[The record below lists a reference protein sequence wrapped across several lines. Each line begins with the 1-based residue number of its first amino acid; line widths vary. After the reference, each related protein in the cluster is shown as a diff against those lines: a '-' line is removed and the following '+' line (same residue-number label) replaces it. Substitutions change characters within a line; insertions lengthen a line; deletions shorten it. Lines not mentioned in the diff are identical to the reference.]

1 MGKIDSFVST
11 QSGFKNLSAPA
22 LLTSLLAFFPAGGS
36 LPADV
41 WQSRHRFLLRLTWLH
56 GLLIALIGPMLG
68 YEWEVSLEALFRD
81 ATVLH
86 TAAEGLVV
94 VFFAGIAAWG
104 TIPRVLRSTAVG
116 FGLVSASAIFVHLSG
131 GYIELHFHFFVV
143 LAFLALY
150 QDWVSYLLAIV
161 YVAVHHGIVGVMWPQ
176 EVYNHTAALNAPWT
190 WAAIHAFFVL
200 CAAVGSVI
208 AWRFNEKAFA
218 QSKLILDSAGEG
230 IYGLDRDGKIT
241 FMNPAAASLLQ
252 WEPKQAIGK
261 LMLEVLR
268 HTRADSSDFSDRSS
282 PILASL
288 TDGIRREATNELFSR
303 KNGDSFPVEYL
314 STPIV
319 DRGELTGAVITFR
332 DVTERSQAEQ
342 ALRSSEE
349 RFRALAETAND
360 AIVSADSQGNIIYF
374 NEAAERTFKYFAS
387 DAIGRPL
394 TLLIPERFRNAHRQ
408 GMARFLSTR
417 DPRVI
422 GKTVELV
429 GLRKDG
435 TEFPLE
441 LSLAAWQ
448 SNRETFF
455 TAIIR
460 DVTQRKHAEELQ
472 NRYQELAIVHD
483 TSQMILKSADLRAVL
498 EKILDQALSV
508 LSLDLGNIRLFD
520 SNGHVRMGVYRGYRD
535 PENVAKHHGNL
546 TGTEGSV
553 LVPRVI
559 ASGKSLAVEDVT
571 TTEGLRTF
579 KKEGARSAVVVPITT
594 QAETLG
600 VIEVGGRRP
609 CSFRPDDIRLL
620 EAIGNQIGIAAQ
632 KARLLEETEGRA
644 QEQGALNIIAKAI
657 SQSLRRD
664 ELLQIALDKVLEV
677 TGRERVS
684 IRLKDFATGRVTL
697 AAHRGFSPEE
707 IEELLHR
714 VHHSPTEQVLASGQP
729 LVINNSAENRNA
741 QSLLPQSRSVAWIPM
756 KAGSKVVG
764 ILGISASSLVSF
776 SQREVEFLQAI
787 GNMIGVA
794 LENARLFGETQ
805 ARYRELQTLHTISG
819 TILDSLDLRV
829 MMERI
834 LDQLFEIGTFD
845 IAVIRLLDPTGETL
859 EPVASRGF
867 RHPQNVNGLRT
878 STRDRSTARLVAQ
891 VIATKECKVAD
902 LTTLDGTRMRTF
914 RREEVKAVVA
924 VPLRTQ
930 RDALGV
936 IHLGHRSPREYAE
949 SELRILDAVGSQV
962 GIAIQ
967 KARLYEETKRAQAAL
982 AGKAEELARSNI
994 ELQHSAEEIKF
1005 AKEKLEKVNSVLTLQ
1020 AAELARSNTEL
1031 EQFAYIASHDLQEP
1045 LRMVASYV
1053 QLLARRYKG
1062 KLDADA
1068 DEFIGFAVD
1077 GSKRMQELINALL
1090 AYSRIGTKGRDFAPI
1105 ECESVLKATLQNLQ
1119 IAIEDSQAVVTHDP
1133 LPTVRGDATQ
1143 LGQLFQNL
1151 IGNAIKFRGDRR
1163 PAVHVSAA
1171 RNGNA
1176 WLFSVRDDGIGIDP
1190 QYSERIFVIFQRLH
1204 SKEEYPGTGI
1214 GLALCKKIVER
1225 HGGRIWVESEP
1236 GKGATFSFTMPG

>member
-11 QSGFKNLSAPA
+11 QSRFKNLSAPA
-22 LLTSLLAFFPAGGS
+22 FVRSLLAFFPAGGS

-56 GLLIALIGPMLG
+56 GLLIALIGPILG
-68 YEWEVSLEALFRD
+68 YEWEISSEALFRD

-94 VFFAGIAAWG
+94 IFFAGIAAWG

-161 YVAVHHGIVGVMWPQ
+161 YVAIHHGVVGVMWPQ

-190 WAAIHAFFVL
+190 WAGIHAFFVL
-200 CAAVGSVI
+200 WAAVGSVI

-241 FMNPAAASLLQ
+241 FINPAAASLLQ

-261 LMLEVLR
+261 FMRQILR
-268 HTRADSSDFSDRSS
+268 HRRADGSDFSDRSS

-288 TDGIRREATNELFSR
+288 SDGIKREATNELFSR

-314 STPIV
+314 STPMV
-319 DRGELTGAVITFR
+319 DRGELTGAVVTFR
-332 DVTERSQAEQ
+332 DVTERTRAEQ

-374 NEAAERTFKYFAS
+374 NGAAERIFRHSARCVV
-387 DAIGRPL
+387 GEPL
-394 TLLIPERFRNAHRQ
+394 TLLIPG
-408 GMARFLSTR
+408 GMAQFLSTR
-417 DPRVI
+417 DPKVI

-441 LSLAAWQ
+441 LSLAAWENNQ
-448 SNRETFF
+448 QTFF

-460 DVTQRKHAEELQ
+460 DITERKHAEELQ

-559 ASGKSLAVEDVT
+559 ASGKSLALEDVT
-571 TTEGLRTF
+571 TTEGLRTL

-620 EAIGNQIGIAAQ
+620 EAIGSQIGIAAQ

-644 QEQGALNIIAKAI
+644 QEQEALNIIAKAI

-707 IEELLHR
+707 IAELLHR

-741 QSLLPQSRSVAWIPM
+741 GSLLPQSRSVAWIPM

-764 ILGISASSLVSF
+764 ILGISASSLISF

-867 RHPQNVNGLRT
+867 RDPQNVNGLRT

-914 RREEVKAVVA
+914 RREEVTAVVA
-924 VPLRTQ
+924 VPLRTE

-936 IHLGHRSPREYAE
+936 IHLGNRSRREYAE

-994 ELQHSAEEIKF
+994 ELQHFAEEIKF

-1105 ECESVLKATLQNLQ
+1105 ECESLLKTTLQNLQ

-1151 IGNAIKFRGDRR
+1151 VGNALKFRGATPPRIHISARR
-1163 PAVHVSAA
+1163 EGRQWEFA
-1171 RNGNA
+1171 
-1176 WLFSVRDDGIGIDP
+1176 VRDNGIGIEP
-1190 QYSERIFVIFQRLH
+1190 RHTGQVFELFRRLH
-1204 SKEEYPGTGI
+1204 PRDKYPGTGV
-1214 GLALCKKIVER
+1214 GLAICKKIIER
-1225 HGGRIWVESEP
+1225 HSGRLWVESAP
-1236 GKGATFSFTMPG
+1236 GQGTTFFFTLLVPKGARS